1 MYRRMSVANAT
12 RFRQSNKGYSIYLC
26 NISKANLFRH
36 DGDDQTPCKECT
48 YLVNEQKRT
57 ISLSELMR
65 GKYDVIFV
73 SSDADDAGGGK
84 QPMGRAVGG
93 MQGTNKGLAEG

>member
-12 RFRQSNKGYSIYLC
+12 RFRQSNKGYSTYLC

-36 DGDDQTPCKECT
+36 DGDDQQPCKECT

-57 ISLSELMR
+57 ISLSELMH
-65 GKYDVIFV
+65 GKYDVIFI
-73 SSDADDAGGGK
+73 SSDVDEHENAK
-84 QPMGRAVGG
+84 
-93 MQGTNKGLAEG
+93 